1 MRRLP
6 MLAFVTLACMTTSN
20 AAQICDRRGGY
31 HLSHDGNYPMFIR
44 TRAGTSC
51 EATFSNV
58 RGSDLTFKR
67 LLLVTPPVHGKI
79 NLREGGYYIY
89 SAPSAY
95 KGVDTFTLKLCGTE
109 NKQSGCATLNYSVSV
124 D

>member
-1 MRRLP
+1 MRRLAL
-6 MLAFVTLACMTTSN
+6 LAFVTLACTTASH
-20 AAQICDRRGGY
+20 ATQICDRRGGY

-58 RGSDLTFKR
+58 RGSDLIFKR
-67 LLLVTPPVHGKI
+67 LFLVTPPVHGKI
-79 NLREGGYYIY
+79 NLREGGYYVY
-89 SAPSAY
+89 SAPSA
-95 KGVDTFTLKLCGTE
+95 KGTDAFTLKLCGTE
-109 NKQSGCATLNYSVSV
+109 NKQSGCATLNYSVTI

>member
-1 MRRLP
+1 MST
-6 MLAFVTLACMTTSN
+6 LAFIVIACANTSH

-31 HLSHDGNYPMFIR
+31 HLSYDGKFPMFIR
-44 TRAGTSC
+44 TRAGTTC

-58 RGSDLTFKR
+58 SGSNLTFKR
-67 LLLVTPPVHGKI
+67 LFLVTPPARGKI

-89 SAPSAY
+89 SAPSGY
-95 KGVDTFTLKLCGTE
+95 KGADTFTLKVCGTE
-109 NKQSGCATLNYSVSV
+109 NNKPGCATLKYSVTI